1 MFNKVIATAWSGE
14 KKEKKR
20 KEQIKKEN
28 RKVKQ
33 TNTFACLPS
42 LAIFKI
48 EQHTLEHFI

>member
-20 KEQIKKEN
+20 KEQIEKEN

-33 TNTFACLPS
+33 TNTFAWLPS
-42 LAIFKI
+42 LAIFLHEK
-48 EQHTLEHFI
+48 

>member
-1 MFNKVIATAWSGE
+1 ME

-33 TNTFACLPS
+33 TNTFAWLPS
-42 LAIFKI
+42 LAIFLHEK
-48 EQHTLEHFI
+48 